1 LLVFDAGQDPLKVL
15 IADDNDSDRMILQAF
30 VKKQGHIP
38 INARDGQEAVE
49 LFESERPDIVLLDAL
64 MPVMD
69 GFEAAR
75 VIKGLAGEN
84 MIPIIFLTSLQDA
97 DSLARCLDV
106 GGDDFLSK
114 PYNRV
119 ILQAKITAFN
129 RMRLLHST
137 VQAQRDQIVLHNEQ
151 LMHEQEVAKKV
162 FDNIAHPGCL
172 QASNI
177 NYLVS
182 PMAVFNGDVLLAAR
196 KPSGGML
203 VFLGDFTGHGLPAAI
218 GAMPTSEIFYG
229 MALKGF
235 SMQDILKEINNKLKK
250 ILPVGV
256 FCCGCMVD
264 ISFRK
269 EIAEVWNGGLPD
281 CFMYRAE
288 DRDSEPMPSFHLPL
302 GVLGGISFSAETHL
316 YEMKHGDRIFLWSDG
331 IHEEMDENEV
341 MFGNERLMEVFEENQ
356 DPALVFD
363 ELQQAVRD
371 FTGSTLQGDDHSIVE
386 IQSVPEDGL
395 IENVSGYA
403 ADYKSGPKDWQ
414 FTFRLGASSLKSFNP
429 LPLMIHILM
438 EVPGLRAH
446 SGKIYTILSE
456 LFNNALEHGV
466 MGLSSELKSSSAGFA
481 EYYQKR
487 QDFLQTLDDC
497 FVEFELDHKPLECGG
512 ILKMVVRDSG
522 KGFEYNNKTNVK
534 KAALN
539 KSETYCGRGIPLV
552 KTLCRSV
559 QHSEGGRAV
568 EVVFEWRIEG

>member
-1 LLVFDAGQDPLKVL
+1 MLVHDSGLEPLKVL
-15 IADDNDSDRMILQAF
+15 IADDNDSDRLILQAF

-49 LFESERPDIVLLDAL
+49 LFEAERPDIVLLDAL

-69 GFEAAR
+69 GFEAAQ
-75 VIKGLAGEN
+75 VIKGLAGED

-137 VQAQRDQIVLHNEQ
+137 VQAQRDQIVLHNEH

-172 QASNI
+172 QANNI
-177 NYLVS
+177 KYLIS

-269 EIAEVWNGGLPD
+269 EAAEVWNGGLPD
-281 CFMYRAE
+281 CFMYRDGGRA
-288 DRDSEPMPSFHLPL
+288 SEPMPSFHLPL
-302 GVLGGISFSAETHL
+302 GVLGAGSFSAETHL
-316 YEMKHGDRIFLWSDG
+316 YEMNHGDRIFLWSDG
-331 IHEEMDENEV
+331 IHEEVDQDEV
-341 MFGNERLMEVFEENQ
+341 MFGNERLMQVFEANQ
-356 DPALVFD
+356 NPDKVFE
-363 ELQQAVRD
+363 ELQQAVCD

-386 IQSVPEDGL
+386 IKSVPEDGL

-414 FTFRLGASSLKSFNP
+414 FVFRLGASSLKSFNP
-429 LPLMIHILM
+429 LPLLIHILM

-466 MGLSSELKSSSAGFA
+466 MGLNSDLKSSSAGFA

-487 QDFLQTLDDC
+487 QDYLQNLTDC
-497 FVEFELDHKPLECGG
+497 FVEFELDHQPLECGG
-512 ILKMVVRDSG
+512 VLKLIVRDSG
-522 KGFEYNNKTNVK
+522 EGFDYNNDN
-534 KAALN
+534 
-539 KSETYCGRGIPLV
+539 SEKVPLGGSATYCGRGIPLV

-559 QHSEGGRAV
+559 VHSEGGRAV

>member
-1 LLVFDAGQDPLKVL
+1 MLVFDAGQDPLKVL

-403 ADYKSGPKDWQ
+403 ADYKSGPRDWQ

>member
-1 LLVFDAGQDPLKVL
+1 MLVFDTGHDPLKVL

-75 VIKGLAGEN
+75 AIKGLAGEN

-137 VQAQRDQIVLHNEQ
+137 VQAQRDQIVLHNEH

-177 NYLVS
+177 KYLIS

-281 CFMYRAE
+281 CLMYRAE
-288 DRDSEPMPSFHLPL
+288 GRESEPMPSFHLPL
-302 GVLGGISFSAETHL
+302 GVLGGVSFSAETHL
-316 YEMKHGDRIFLWSDG
+316 YEMNHGDRIFLWSDG
-331 IHEEMDENEV
+331 IHEEEDENEV

-356 DPALVFD
+356 DPELVFD
-363 ELQQAVRD
+363 ELQQGVRD
-371 FTGSTLQGDDHSIVE
+371 FTGSTLQCDDHSIVE

-487 QDFLQTLDDC
+487 QEFLQTLDDC

-522 KGFEYNNKTNVK
+522 EGFEYCNGGGK
-534 KAALN
+534 KASLN
-539 KSETYCGRGIPLV
+539 QSETYCGRGIPLV

>member
-1 LLVFDAGQDPLKVL
+1 MLVFDAGQDPLKVL

>member
-1 LLVFDAGQDPLKVL
+1 
-15 IADDNDSDRMILQAF
+15 MILQAF

>member
-1 LLVFDAGQDPLKVL
+1 MLVFDAGQDPLKVL

-49 LFESERPDIVLLDAL
+49 LFESERPDIVLMDAL

-137 VQAQRDQIVLHNEQ
+137 VQAQRDQIILHNEH

-172 QASNI
+172 QAGNI
-177 NYLVS
+177 KYLIS

-203 VFLGDFTGHGLPAAI
+203 IFLGDFTGHGLPAAI

-256 FCCGCMVD
+256 FCCCCMVD

-281 CFMYRAE
+281 CYMYRSE
-288 DRDSEPMPSFHLPL
+288 GRESEPMPSYHLPL
-302 GVLGGISFSAETHL
+302 GVLGGISFSAETRL
-316 YEMKHGDRIFLWSDG
+316 YEMNHGDRIFLWSDG
-331 IHEEMDENEV
+331 IHEEEDENEV
-341 MFGNERLMEVFEENQ
+341 MFGNERLMEVFDENT
-356 DPALVFD
+356 DPELVFE

-371 FTGSTLQGDDHSIVE
+371 FTGSTLQCDDHSIVE

-403 ADYKSGPKDWQ
+403 SDYKSGPKDWK
-414 FTFRLGASSLKSFNP
+414 FVFRLGASSLKSFNP
-429 LPLMIHILM
+429 LPLLIHILM

-487 QDFLQTLDDC
+487 QENLESLNDC
-497 FVEFELDHKPLECGG
+497 FVEFELEHKPLECGG
-512 ILKMVVRDSG
+512 VLDMLVRDSG
-522 KGFEYNNKTNVK
+522 KGFEFSNEP
-534 KAALN
+534 
-539 KSETYCGRGIPLV
+539 KSEVELGKSGTYCGRGIPLV

-559 QHSEGGRAV
+559 LHSEGGCAV
-568 EVVFEWRIEG
+568 SVVFEWRIEG